1 MTQNS
6 DVICSSCGKKHEGRP
21 YYRKIG
27 ACFGCGK
34 QGHMVQDCPENKK
47 FIIGKPKEENKED
60 KQKPRAQ
67 GRVFAMTHRDAQATY
82 DVVTSMPVAC
92 MDFDLIVAILMGVSV
107 MTSKMWR
114 LPCDDWKNVI
124 FSIPGQPK
132 VVKAFWLMCLPPEME
147 VEFTIDLVLGTTPIS
162 KTPYRMAHVE
172 LK

>member
-82 DVVTSMPVAC
+82 DVVTSTIRIHTLFASALIDLGLTHSFVSISFVGSLGMPVAC

-114 LPCDDWKNVI
+114 LPCDDW
-124 FSIPGQPK
+124 
-132 VVKAFWLMCLPPEME
+132 L
-147 VEFTIDLVLGTTPIS
+147 
-162 KTPYRMAHVE
+162 
-172 LK
+172 

>member
-27 ACFGCGK
+27 ACFSCGK

-82 DVVTSMPVAC
+82 DVVT
-92 MDFDLIVAILMGVSV
+92 G
-107 MTSKMWR
+107 
-114 LPCDDWKNVI
+114 
-124 FSIPGQPK
+124 
-132 VVKAFWLMCLPPEME
+132 
-147 VEFTIDLVLGTTPIS
+147 TI
-162 KTPYRMAHVE
+162 
-172 LK
+172 

>member
-60 KQKPRAQ
+60 KQKPKAQ
-67 GRVFAMTHRDAQATY
+67 GRVFTMTHRDAQATY
-82 DVVTSMPVAC
+82 DVVT
-92 MDFDLIVAILMGVSV
+92 G
-107 MTSKMWR
+107 
-114 LPCDDWKNVI
+114 
-124 FSIPGQPK
+124 
-132 VVKAFWLMCLPPEME
+132 
-147 VEFTIDLVLGTTPIS
+147 TI
-162 KTPYRMAHVE
+162 
-172 LK
+172 